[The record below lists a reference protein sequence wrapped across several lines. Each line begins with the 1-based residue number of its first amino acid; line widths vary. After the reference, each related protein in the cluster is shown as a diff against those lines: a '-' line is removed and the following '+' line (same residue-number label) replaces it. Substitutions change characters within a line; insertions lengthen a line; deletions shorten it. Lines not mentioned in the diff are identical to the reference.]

1 MLVELRV
8 RDLGVIADLDLVIGP
23 GMTALTGETGAG
35 KTLVVEALELLLGG
49 RAESAMV
56 RAGATEATV
65 EGRFLIGDKEV
76 VLSRAVPTTGRSR
89 AYVDGRMA
97 PVAMLSEIGDEL
109 VDLHGQHV
117 HQSLLRQAAQRDAL
131 DSFAG
136 SDLAPVAEARG
147 ELAAIDAR
155 LEELGGDPRALA
167 RTVDLFRFQL
177 DEIAK
182 AAIKDPDEEG
192 RLAAEESRL
201 SQIGSLRTGL
211 VAAREALAGSDA
223 SQAHGG
229 LGGNDM
235 LGASDLLGRAVA
247 QLSAHESVSDLVA
260 ALRAAQADVE
270 DVARELRL
278 AEEQLE
284 EDPARLEAIRG
295 RIQLFAELRRKYGPS
310 LADVLLFE
318 QETRARLAELE
329 ATEVTR
335 DALEERRR
343 ATTVRLEAAERR
355 LGATRRKAAPL
366 LAREIETHLQE
377 LALKG
382 ARLEVRIGDD
392 RAGSGVEFLFVA
404 NPGEPVMALSKVASG
419 GELSRAMLATR
430 LVLSAAPPTLVFDEV
445 DAGVG
450 GEAALAVG
458 RALSALGSDHQ
469 VLVVTHLAQVAAFA
483 DQQVLVS
490 KAEAGGRTV
499 AQARPV
505 AGNDRVVELS
515 RMLSGHPDS
524 AAARKHAKEL
534 LAMGA
539 RSVTGSGRSGNLA

>member
-1 MLVELRV
+1 
-8 RDLGVIADLDLVIGP
+8 
-23 GMTALTGETGAG
+23 MTALTGETGAG

-392 RAGSGVEFLFVA
+392 RAGSGVEFLFAA